1 MSVELATAWGGP
13 VGTGRIR
20 EQPEDFQVE
29 ELLGFEPG
37 GGGEHAWLYV
47 RKRGANTADVAA
59 ALARRAGV
67 PVRHV
72 GFSGRK
78 DRNAVT
84 WQWFSVHLPGRDDPD
99 WSAEL
104 EDLGCVIES
113 VRRAPRKLRTGVH
126 RANRFRLRVRGVDAG
141 IDALGRRLEQL
152 RQGGFPN
159 YFGPQRFGRGG
170 ENLHRA
176 RRALAQP
183 GRRRVPGIQ
192 ISAARSWLFNRVLD
206 ERVRAGTWCRAL
218 PGDALMLAGSRSM
231 FACDDE
237 DPTVQERLDR
247 GDLDVTGPLWGRG
260 TLPLGAAVAER
271 EADWLADE
279 IELRAGLERIGA
291 RADRRRLRA
300 PAHELA
306 WSRDDEWLE
315 LRFVLPSG
323 AFATSLLRELL
334 EATDLGGDGRQ
345 APAWTVTRGLQ

>member
-1 MSVELATAWGGP
+1 VSSDLARAWGGA

-20 EQPEDFQVE
+20 ECPEDFEVE
-29 ELLGFEPG
+29 EVLGFEPG

-67 PVRHV
+67 EPRHV

-84 WQWFSVHLPGRDDPD
+84 SQWFSVHLPGRDDPD
-99 WSAEL
+99 WSAGL
-104 EDLGCVIES
+104 GDLDCVIET
-113 VRRAPRKLRTGVH
+113 VCRGPRKLRTGVH
-126 RANRFRLRVRGVDAG
+126 RANRFRLRVRGVDAA
-141 IDALGRRLEQL
+141 IDAVERRLEQV
-152 RQGGFPN
+152 RYGGFPN

-206 ERVRAGTWCRAL
+206 QRVRDGTWCRAL

-231 FACDDE
+231 FACDERDA
-237 DPTVQERLDR
+237 TAQERLDR
-247 GDLDVTGPLWGRG
+247 GDLDVTGPLWGHG
-260 TLPLGAAVAER
+260 ELPVGAAVAAR

-279 IELRAGLERIGA
+279 GELRAGLERIGA
-291 RADRRRLRA
+291 RADRRPLRA

-306 WSRDDEWLE
+306 WSGNEEELE
-315 LRFVLPSG
+315 LCFVLPRG
-323 AFATSLLRELL
+323 AFATSLLREVLDVT
-334 EATDLGGDGRQ
+334 EVSAG
-345 APAWTVTRGLQ
+345 AWTVTRGLQ